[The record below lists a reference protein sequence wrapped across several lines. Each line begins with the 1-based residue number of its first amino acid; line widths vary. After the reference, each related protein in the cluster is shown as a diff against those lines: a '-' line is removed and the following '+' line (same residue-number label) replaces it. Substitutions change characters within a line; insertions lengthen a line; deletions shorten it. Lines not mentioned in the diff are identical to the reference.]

1 MFCRWFIVCLVILP
15 ALSLAQ
21 PNKHEYKFTR
31 LDVNQGLSHSQI
43 NCFLR
48 DRKGFL
54 WTGTMSGLN
63 RFDGYSFKVF
73 SNSAQDSTS
82 LVDNAINKLF
92 EDPDGRVW
100 VTTYFGVCVYNPYRI
115 NFDRN
120 PNRLLRSYGI
130 PEGTISDIVNDHR
143 GSYWFIHQASGLY
156 RYDSA
161 KRESFQVRYTKD
173 DVISSVAVNKAT
185 GNVWIIYRSGTFEE
199 LDSKSYNV
207 IYTNT
212 DLLRPHT
219 SEFLDYNL
227 RLDNDG
233 DLWIFVANANLGVFH
248 LNTRDRSIKQFNQ
261 RSATLR
267 LNSDIVRNLAVAK
280 NGLIWV
286 ATDHGG
292 VNLIDKKN
300 WTVQYLLNDPGDDK
314 SLSQNSINALYI
326 DNEDI
331 VWIGTFKK
339 GINYYHHHL
348 TKFRLY
354 HHLFTNPNSLP
365 YDDVNALVEDKDGNL
380 WIGTNGGG
388 LIFFDRK
395 ENTFKRYTYDPK
407 NSNSLGN
414 NVIVSLLIDSQEK
427 LWIGTYFGGLDSFD
441 GINFKHYRSN
451 QSDPESISDDNVWSI
466 MEDDDHN
473 LWIGTLVGGLNLYQ
487 RDKNKFKRFSN
498 ADGIFTGYVPVL
510 MEDDEKNIWV
520 GTGFGISWRKKDE
533 NKFTHILASNTP
545 GSLSNNSITA
555 LHQDSRG
562 FIWIGTQDGLNAYD
576 KKNKTFRV
584 FRMEEG
590 LPHNSILSILEDEKN
605 NLWVSTP
612 NGISNII
619 IDLEQSSHQL
629 KLQFKNY
636 DELDGLQGKQFNHR
650 SALRTRE
657 GELLFGGP
665 NGFNL
670 FTPDNIVFNENKP
683 PVVLLDLQIF
693 NNSIGVGEKLD
704 GKVILERSITE
715 TKDITLKHNENVFSI
730 EFAALSFFH
739 PVKNQYKYKLE
750 GFNKD
755 WLNADGDS
763 RKVTYTNL
771 DPGEYVFRVIASN
784 NDGVWND
791 DGASLKI
798 TVLPPFWKTKLA
810 MVLYL
815 AVILGALMLTRQVI
829 LQRERMKV
837 KVEQEREEAHRI
849 HELDMLKLKFFTNV
863 SHEFRTP
870 LTLILTPLEKLLKH
884 SKEPAEKGHL
894 QLIYRNAR
902 RLLNLVNQLLDFR
915 KMEVQE
921 IKLNP
926 TTGDIIHFVR
936 DVAYS
941 FSDLSEKKN
950 IRFSFNCNVE
960 NLETVFDHNKLER
973 ILFNLIS
980 NAFKFTPEGGKVWVD
995 ITALS
1000 ENSGRW
1006 LQIKVRDTGIGI
1018 PEDKK
1023 DLIFER
1029 FFQND
1034 TPGSMVNQGSGIG
1047 LSITKEFVRIHG
1059 GTIDVESELEKGS
1072 CFIIM
1077 LPVREIGN
1085 THKLEASIE
1094 EDEEVALNL
1103 TSSVND
1109 QPYNSK
1115 RKPVLLLVE
1124 DNEDFRFYLKDNLRL
1139 RYHVIEAQN
1148 GKDGWAKATAQIPD
1162 LIVSDVMMPEMN
1174 GIELC
1179 RKIRSDTRTS
1189 HIPFILLTAR
1199 AADEQMK
1206 EGFEIGAD
1214 DYVTKPFS
1222 FEILQSRIKN
1232 LLARRA
1238 AFQKSFANKVEIKTS
1253 EVKVSSLDEKLI
1265 EKAIKFVEEKISD
1278 PDFSVEDLSYEL
1290 GMSRVHLYK
1299 KLISLTGKSP
1309 IEFIRTIRLQHAAQ
1323 LLEKSQLT
1331 VAEVAYKVGFNN
1343 PKYFAKYF
1351 KEQFN
1356 ILPSLYASNKKMQ

>member
-1 MFCRWFIVCLVILP
+1 MFCRWFIVCLVIIP
-15 ALSLAQ
+15 ALSRAQ
-21 PNKHEYKFTR
+21 SNKHEYKFTR
-31 LDVNQGLSHSQI
+31 LDVNQGLSHNQI

-82 LVDNAINKLF
+82 LVDNYVNKLF
-92 EDPDGRVW
+92 EDPDGRMW
-100 VTTYFGVCVYNPYRI
+100 VTTYFGVCVYNPDKI

-143 GSYWFIHQASGLY
+143 GSYWFIHQSSGLY
-156 RYDSA
+156 RYDSV
-161 KRESFQVRYTKD
+161 KREAFQVRYKKD
-173 DVISSVAVNKAT
+173 DIVSSVVVNKTT
-185 GNVWIIYRSGTFEE
+185 GNIWIIYRSGTLEE
-199 LDSKSYNV
+199 LDSKKYSV

-219 SEFLDYNL
+219 QEFLDYNL
-227 RLDNDG
+227 RLDHDG
-233 DLWIFVANANLGVFH
+233 DLWIFVANANLGVFY
-248 LNTRDRSIKQFNQ
+248 LNASDRSIKQFNQ

-292 VNLIDKKN
+292 VNLIDKES

-326 DNEDI
+326 DNADI

-354 HHLFTNPNSLP
+354 NHLFTNPKSLP
-365 YDDVNALVEDKDGNL
+365 YDDVNALAEDRNGNL

-388 LIFFDRK
+388 LIVFDRQA
-395 ENTFKRYTYDPK
+395 NTFKRYMHDPK

-414 NVIVSLLIDSQEK
+414 NVIVSLLIDFQEK

-441 GINFKHYRSN
+441 GRTFTHYRSN
-451 QSDPESISDDNVWSI
+451 QADPGSISDDNVWSI
-466 MEDDDHN
+466 MEDENHN

-487 RDKNKFKRFSN
+487 RDEKKFKRFYS
-498 ADGIFTGYVPVL
+498 ADGVFTGYVPVL

-533 NKFTHILASNTP
+533 NKFSHILASNAD
-545 GSLSNNSITA
+545 GGLSNNSITA
-555 LHQDSRG
+555 MHQDSRG
-562 FIWIGTQDGLNAYD
+562 LIWVGTQDGLNAYD
-576 KKNKTFRV
+576 KKTKSFRV
-584 FRMEEG
+584 FRIEEG
-590 LPHNSILSILEDEKN
+590 LPHNSILSILEDEKS

-619 IDLEQSSHQL
+619 IDSEQSSHQL
-629 KLQFKNY
+629 KLKFKNY

-670 FTPDNIVFNENKP
+670 FKPDNIVFNENKP

-693 NNSIGVGEKLD
+693 NNSVGVGEKID

-730 EFAALSFFH
+730 EFTALSFFH

-755 WLNADGDS
+755 WLHADGDS

-784 NDGVWND
+784 NDGVWNE
-791 DGASLKI
+791 DGVSLKI
-798 TVLPPFWKTKLA
+798 AVLPPFWKTKLA

-837 KVEQEREEAHRI
+837 RVEQEREEAHRI

-926 TTGDIIHFVR
+926 TTGDIIHFAR

-950 IRFSFNCNVE
+950 IQFAFNCNVE

-995 ITALS
+995 ITALA
-1000 ENSGRW
+1000 ENTGRW

-1059 GTIDVESELEKGS
+1059 GTIAVESELEKGS
-1072 CFIIM
+1072 SFIIM

-1085 THKLEASIE
+1085 DHKEEASIE
-1094 EDEEVALNL
+1094 EEDEAALNL
-1103 TSSVND
+1103 ASSVNN
-1109 QPYNSK
+1109 QSHTGK
-1115 RKPVLLLVE
+1115 RKPILLLVE

-1148 GKDGWAKATAQIPD
+1148 GKDGWVKATTQIPD

-1174 GIELC
+1174 GIDLC
-1179 RKIRSDTRTS
+1179 RKIRSDARTS

-1238 AFQKSFANKVEIKTS
+1238 AFQKSFANKIEIKTS